1 MGQYAKWIAAAV
13 GTVLSAAIAALTD
26 NVVTDV
32 EWINIAI
39 AGVGY
44 SGSMRP
50 TLGVGSLAVF
60 TAPNVPG
67 SLYTK
72 AILAALMAVLQAL
85 VSLISDG
92 ITAAE
97 WMQLAV
103 AALTALGVYQVV
115 NTEVVHA
122 PQHYRET

>member
-39 AGVGY
+39 A
-44 SGSMRP
+44 
-50 TLGVGSLAVF
+50 GVGSLAVF